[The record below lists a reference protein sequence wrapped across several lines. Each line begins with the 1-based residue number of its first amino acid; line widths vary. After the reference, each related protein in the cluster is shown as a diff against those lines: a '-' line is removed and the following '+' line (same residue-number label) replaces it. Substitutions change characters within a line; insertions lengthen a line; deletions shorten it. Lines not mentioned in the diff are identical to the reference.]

1 MNATGLTSATPT
13 RKGKIMKRPV
23 RGAVVVLVSALFAS
37 TLLAVTPAQATVIG
51 EATLTP
57 STGNA
62 DSIIAVATPA
72 PCAAPA
78 VKVRVIVTGFGF
90 PALGKVVYSPQTTG
104 FSTENRMNLSL
115 SNTFFV
121 YATAES
127 TALVGDY
134 DIRAQCVNSLGTI
147 IFDEFSTTMRWTTPG
162 NLLANVASATYTS
175 GALPPA
181 ATIKPSVAGTAKV
194 GYRLAC
200 ARGTWT
206 NATSYAYRWKRNGVA
221 ISGAIASTYLLAGG
235 EYRKSI
241 SCQVTATGVGGS
253 TSVTSAGRTIVAG
266 TIAVRTKPYIY
277 GTVKVGK
284 TIKTTKGAWRVAGL
298 TYTYQWKRNGVSI
311 SGTAARKYFYKVVA
325 KDKRKYLTCTV
336 RVAKYGYTSTTST
349 TARKKAA

>member
-1 MNATGLTSATPT
+1 
-13 RKGKIMKRPV
+13 MKRSA
-23 RGAVVVLVSALFAS
+23 RGAVVVLASALFAS
-37 TLLAVTPAQATVIG
+37 TLLVITPAQATVIG

-62 DSIIAVATPA
+62 DSIISVATPA

-104 FSTENRMNLSL
+104 FSTENPMNLSL

-127 TALVGDY
+127 TYLAGEY
-134 DIRAQCVNSLGTI
+134 DIRAQCVNSLGNTI
-147 IFDEFSTTMRWTTPG
+147 YDEFSTTMRWTTPG

-175 GALPPA
+175 GALPAPA
-181 ATIKPSVAGTAKV
+181 ATINPSVTGTAKV
-194 GYRLAC
+194 GYRLTC
-200 ARGTWT
+200 ASGTWT
-206 NATSYAYRWKRNGVA
+206 NATSYAYQWKRSGVA

-235 EYRKSI
+235 EYGKSI
-241 SCQVTATGVGGS
+241 SCQVTATGAGGS
-253 TSVTSAGRTIVAG
+253 TPVTSAGRTIAAG

-277 GTVKVGK
+277 GTVKVGR
-284 TIKTTKGAWRVAGL
+284 TIKTTKGTWSVAGL

-325 KDKRKYLTCTV
+325 RDKGKYLTCTV
-336 RVAKYGYTSTTST
+336 RVAKSGYTSATST